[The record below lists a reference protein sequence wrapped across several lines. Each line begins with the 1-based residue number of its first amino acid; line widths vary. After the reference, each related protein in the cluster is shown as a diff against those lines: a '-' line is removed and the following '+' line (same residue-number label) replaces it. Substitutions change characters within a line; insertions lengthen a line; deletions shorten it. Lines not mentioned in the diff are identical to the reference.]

1 MTRSLTFYV
10 VRSNVRYDKSSD
22 YRYVTAVIDRLNVSS
37 NLLSLFFSLLSF
49 S

>member
-10 VRSNVRYDKSSD
+10 VRSNVTISR
-22 YRYVTAVIDRLNVSS
+22 AVIDRLNVSS